1 MVFTRDIIEW
11 LGIEPQL
18 PYLNVSLATRL
29 LEEKNIYIN
38 DHIKVII
45 LGFKLQIDKDV
56 LNVKSYLG

>member
-11 LGIEPQL
+11 LGIEPKL
-18 PYLNVSLATRL
+18 LYLNVSLATKL
-29 LEEKNIYIN
+29 LKKNKYID